1 MCPLVGSI
9 DRAELRAAL
18 ADNGTAA
25 AVMEVK
31 TVGHKLWFQ

>member
-1 MCPLVGSI
+1 MTVINDCTG
-9 DRAELRAAL
+9 LRAAL

-31 TVGHKLWFQ
+31 TDGHKLVA